1 MGFANRLK
9 SLTTTAVVVA
19 AAVLAGGPARAA
31 TAAASAWFVTDQGQV
46 RLVAAQSFV
55 GDDSAIELGLEFRL
69 APHWKI
75 YWRSPGDAGYPP
87 RLDWTGSDNLAG
99 AEIAWPAPQR
109 FSVLGLETVG
119 YQDSVVL
126 PIRARV
132 TRPGAPL
139 ALHATLDYLTCAEI
153 CVPYQTE
160 LALVLPA
167 TPPAPGVAGFGP
179 LIARWEARVP
189 DSTTAGLAVT
199 GATLRP
205 GERTTLDLTLRSD
218 RPLAAPDAFVEGA
231 DRVAFDKPE
240 ITAAGP
246 DATLLRLGA
255 HGKRADLAALV
266 GAKLEI
272 TLVDGDRAIATS
284 VVPVEGAPAF
294 DPAKLWPMLAI
305 ALLGGLILNVMPC
318 VLPVLSL
325 KLLGAI
331 EQRDR
336 APRAV
341 RAGFL
346 ATAAGILLSFLALAL
361 AMIALTRSGAAV
373 GWGMQFQEPLFLAV
387 MVALLTL
394 FAANLWGLYE
404 IALPRPMADFA
415 SRAALGNVATGAFA
429 TLLATPCSAPFLG
442 TAVGFALA
450 SGPFEIIAVFL
461 ALGIGFAAP
470 YLVVAAVPLLA
481 TMLPRPGRWMLAV
494 RRLLGVALAGT
505 ALWLVAVL
513 AGESGTGPAVA
524 VLVLMAALV
533 AWLAVVHAKLV
544 RRGVATALVA
554 AALAVTAFW
563 QATPERAADDAL
575 WRPFDYGALAPL
587 VQDGQIVFVD
597 VTADWCLTCKVNE
610 RLVLEA
616 APVHARLAAAGVVAM
631 RADWTRPDAA
641 IAQYLRRFGRY
652 GIPFNAVYGPGAP
665 AGVALPEILTEDA
678 VQAALRKAS
687 GTPDGRG

>member
-1 MGFANRLK
+1 
-9 SLTTTAVVVA
+9 
-19 AAVLAGGPARAA
+19 
-31 TAAASAWFVTDQGQV
+31 
-46 RLVAAQSFV
+46 
-55 GDDSAIELGLEFRL
+55 
-69 APHWKI
+69 
-75 YWRSPGDAGYPP
+75 
-87 RLDWTGSDNLAG
+87 
-99 AEIAWPAPQR
+99 
-109 FSVLGLETVG
+109 
-119 YQDSVVL
+119 
-126 PIRARV
+126 
-132 TRPGAPL
+132 
-139 ALHATLDYLTCAEI
+139 
-153 CVPYQTE
+153 
-160 LALVLPA
+160 
-167 TPPAPGVAGFGP
+167 
-179 LIARWEARVP
+179 
-189 DSTTAGLAVT
+189 
-199 GATLRP
+199 
-205 GERTTLDLTLRSD
+205 
-218 RPLAAPDAFVEGA
+218 
-231 DRVAFDKPE
+231 
-240 ITAAGP
+240 
-246 DATLLRLGA
+246 
-255 HGKRADLAALV
+255 
-266 GAKLEI
+266 
-272 TLVDGDRAIATS
+272 
-284 VVPVEGAPAF
+284 
-294 DPAKLWPMLAI
+294 
-305 ALLGGLILNVMPC
+305 
-318 VLPVLSL
+318 
-325 KLLGAI
+325 
-331 EQRDR
+331 
-336 APRAV
+336 
-341 RAGFL
+341 
-346 ATAAGILLSFLALAL
+346 
-361 AMIALTRSGAAV
+361 
-373 GWGMQFQEPLFLAV
+373 
-387 MVALLTL
+387 VALLTL

-404 IALPRPMADFA
+404 IALPRLMADFA

-442 TAVGFALA
+442 TAIGFALA

-505 ALWLVAVL
+505 ALWLVAAL

-616 APVHARLAAAGVVAM
+616 APVRARLAAAGVVAM